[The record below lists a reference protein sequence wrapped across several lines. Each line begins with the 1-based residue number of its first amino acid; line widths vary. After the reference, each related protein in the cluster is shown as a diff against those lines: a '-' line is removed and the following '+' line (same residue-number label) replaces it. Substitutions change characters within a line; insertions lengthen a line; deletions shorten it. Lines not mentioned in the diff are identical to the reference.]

1 MKIPKGRMK
10 QHDYSLL
17 VCILAHALDLGPSF
31 TSPQSILILMVISL
45 FVLKCIYNLK
55 KGKT

>member
-1 MKIPKGRMK
+1 MNIPKGRIK
-10 QHDYSLL
+10 QNGLL

-31 TSPQSILILMVISL
+31 TSSESNSYFNGYFI
-45 FVLKCIYNLK
+45 FFLKCIYILK

>member
-1 MKIPKGRMK
+1 MK

-31 TSPQSILILMVISL
+31 TSPESILILMVISL